1 MYREKALKLLEK
13 LKSFKNKKKP
23 QYIMDLESQKI
34 IESVVNECKS
44 TVFVQQQHGVKVK
57 RYESSF
63 TIEAVGNIINEL
75 LANSSKISRQT
86 MNKILFENGAFAG
99 LDTDVELYKGIDS
112 ESAKFGAYMSNIY
125 ADERDFPSAG
135 MRDELEQIFKKYA
148 REIIFR
154 DSKSENGNLPQIN
167 KFRLFIER
175 IVHRPFS
182 IQQFEKEYMKFLK
195 KYSGITNEET
205 LTQSA
210 KYKVKQITSPKFTNR
225 ILESIKNGT
234 AIMLLDRKSDE
245 FVNLQ
250 NQITSEMFEQM
261 YNIPN
266 LNETFKDLNQIFKDA
281 ETQLTAYTIDFR
293 KMQPEQ
299 IAEAIKRLNST
310 SLADEKTKNI
320 DEDGYRNCN
329 VVAGK
334 NNLKLFLPKQN
345 VPLAM
350 KLFSESVYS
359 FINSS
364 EQLSDIDYVKKATML
379 MYRFIRIHPFPDSN
393 GRTSRAILNALT
405 LNRNILVSF
414 NKEQKDEFLQVSNS
428 IHEKLGSNYL
438 ECLYKNPR
446 RASGKENEYIG
457 ELADFVI
464 KHSTLNTQE
473 QANSNE
479 RNNVLNLE
487 FQQEENQNQI

>member
-1 MYREKALKLLEK
+1 
-13 LKSFKNKKKP
+13 
-23 QYIMDLESQKI
+23 
-34 IESVVNECKS
+34 
-44 TVFVQQQHGVKVK
+44 
-57 RYESSF
+57 
-63 TIEAVGNIINEL
+63 
-75 LANSSKISRQT
+75 
-86 MNKILFENGAFAG
+86 
-99 LDTDVELYKGIDS
+99 
-112 ESAKFGAYMSNIY
+112 
-125 ADERDFPSAG
+125 
-135 MRDELEQIFKKYA
+135 
-148 REIIFR
+148 
-154 DSKSENGNLPQIN
+154 
-167 KFRLFIER
+167 
-175 IVHRPFS
+175 
-182 IQQFEKEYMKFLK
+182 MKFLK

>member
-13 LKSFKNKKKP
+13 LKSFNYKQKP

-175 IVHRPFS
+175 IVHRPFQYS
-182 IQQFEKEYMKFLK
+182 NLK
-195 KYSGITNEET
+195 K
-205 LTQSA
+205 
-210 KYKVKQITSPKFTNR
+210 
-225 ILESIKNGT
+225 
-234 AIMLLDRKSDE
+234 
-245 FVNLQ
+245 
-250 NQITSEMFEQM
+250 
-261 YNIPN
+261 NI
-266 LNETFKDLNQIFKDA
+266 
-281 ETQLTAYTIDFR
+281 
-293 KMQPEQ
+293 
-299 IAEAIKRLNST
+299 
-310 SLADEKTKNI
+310 
-320 DEDGYRNCN
+320 
-329 VVAGK
+329 
-334 NNLKLFLPKQN
+334 
-345 VPLAM
+345 
-350 KLFSESVYS
+350 
-359 FINSS
+359 
-364 EQLSDIDYVKKATML
+364 
-379 MYRFIRIHPFPDSN
+379 
-393 GRTSRAILNALT
+393 
-405 LNRNILVSF
+405 
-414 NKEQKDEFLQVSNS
+414 
-428 IHEKLGSNYL
+428 
-438 ECLYKNPR
+438 
-446 RASGKENEYIG
+446 
-457 ELADFVI
+457 
-464 KHSTLNTQE
+464 
-473 QANSNE
+473 
-479 RNNVLNLE
+479 
-487 FQQEENQNQI
+487 